1 MKLDRNNI
9 QVFLQ
14 TVLFAVAMFMFAMFL
29 VPTYILA
36 WITASL
42 GTIVESLLDKVEAK
56 EKGSY

>member
-42 GTIVESLLDKVEAK
+42 GTIVENLMDKVEPK